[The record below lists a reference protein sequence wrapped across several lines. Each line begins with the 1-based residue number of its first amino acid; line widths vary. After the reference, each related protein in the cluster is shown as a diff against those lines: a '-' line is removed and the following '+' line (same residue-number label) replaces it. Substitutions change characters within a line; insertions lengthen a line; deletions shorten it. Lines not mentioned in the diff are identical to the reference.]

1 MRLLKKRWPTF
12 AGCSGTA
19 TSFSTFNRGLLMEKL
34 LISRRKLL
42 EMSGLG
48 VGSLAFAYLLHAE
61 DKAKLGSDLRSKPGD
76 FPAKARSVIQLVQNG
91 GPSQMDLFD
100 RKPEL

>member
-1 MRLLKKRWPTF
+1 
-12 AGCSGTA
+12 
-19 TSFSTFNRGLLMEKL
+19 MENL

-48 VGSLAFAYLLHAE
+48 VGSLAFVYLLHAE
-61 DKAKLGSDLRSKPGD
+61 DKPKLGSDLRSKPGH

-91 GPSQMDLFD
+91 GAGPVAVFD
-100 RKPEL
+100 RKFETYKRPRQREAQDVGMFPRRGAGQHGNVTL